1 MIKQILNKAPI
12 KTVAPMVS
20 LKEVLQ
26 PNLVETLNVDSE
38 PIAVKIS
45 HNLFVGA

>member
-12 KTVAPMVS
+12 NTVAPMVL

-26 PNLVETLNVDSE
+26 PNLVETLNVGSE